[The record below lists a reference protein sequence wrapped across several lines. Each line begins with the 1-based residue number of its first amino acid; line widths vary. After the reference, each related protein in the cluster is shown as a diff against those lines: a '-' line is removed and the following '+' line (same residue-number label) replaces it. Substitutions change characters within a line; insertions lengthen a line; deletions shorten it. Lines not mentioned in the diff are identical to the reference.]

1 VLLAL
6 ASVKYVPPRF
16 PRDPSGYPPGIRGAG
31 PYLPP
36 FTPNRRLK
44 SVALVCVSAL
54 AVAGCGT
61 QSPDGRV
68 TSTIQG
74 HVPAEANP
82 LRAPD
87 KPVAFGFFDPG
98 RAVMATLG
106 GDLMISDDG
115 GRSWEFERH
124 LPLLNIDLVSTS
136 TAFATTDS
144 SLWRTDDAG
153 LVWRVVARVSG
164 ALSFADPE
172 HGWITETR
180 RSHPSRSEAAEEQE
194 PRPTYVVWAT
204 DDGGRTLHKLSVPC
218 QNGNGAFQ
226 DASLS
231 RVSATLGFDGC
242 GTQPSAGQQ
251 IKPMYETHDGGQ
263 SWQRVSSAWLPSSGY
278 MTSISFSDA
287 EHGLLTTA
295 RGGLSG
301 TDDGGLRWRRL
312 LMAEE
317 REEVTSV
324 QRVGAHSLVVL
335 LFNGSLRRSDN
346 EGHTWHTIYPGAVP
360 QPREVSFSTPQDGIG
375 IGDSDASELEPPAV
389 VITHDGGRSW
399 HVLDRRGDLKQLV
412 RASKT
417 VLYAGQTTTRG
428 IVPVNLVRS
437 DDDGVTWR
445 RVNLPRGLT
454 NFWTV
459 SFTSPEDGLLGD
471 QAGKFFAT
479 HDGGLSWTPAGE
491 AHEDLRG
498 FAMLTAQRGF
508 AVYNRTPGEPGVLM
522 ETSNGARTWHRDT
535 RLAQRPEQLLAV
547 LPPGHVWIALKEGS
561 AILRTANA
569 GLSWQRI
576 DLDQAPEHE
585 DFVTPAI
592 GYGEGDRTID
602 GGRDWAPL
610 P

>member
-1 VLLAL
+1 V
-6 ASVKYVPPRF
+6 
-16 PRDPSGYPPGIRGAG
+16 
-31 PYLPP
+31 
-36 FTPNRRLK
+36 K
-44 SVALVCVSAL
+44 SVALACLSAL
-54 AVAGCGT
+54 AFAGCGT
-61 QSPDGRV
+61 QAPDGTV
-68 TSTIQG
+68 AATIQG
-74 HVPAEANP
+74 HVPAKTDP
-82 LRAPD
+82 LQAPD
-87 KPVAFGFFDPG
+87 KPTAFGFFNPR
-98 RAVMATLG
+98 RAVMVTLG

-115 GRSWEFERH
+115 GRSWDFERH
-124 LPLLNIDLVSTS
+124 LPLIDIDVVSTR

-172 HGWITETR
+172 HGWITET
-180 RSHPSRSEAAEEQE
+180 HLHAAKSEEEE
-194 PRPTYVVWAT
+194 TRPTYVVWVT

-218 QNGNGAFQ
+218 ENGNGAFQ

-242 GTQPSAGQQ
+242 GTQPGAGEQM
-251 IKPMYETHDGGQ
+251 KPLYVTHDGGH
-263 SWQRVSSAWLPSSGY
+263 SWQRVGSARLPIIGY
-278 MTSISFSDA
+278 MTNISFSDA

-295 RGGLSG
+295 RGGLSA
-301 TDDGGLRWRRL
+301 TDDGGRSWYSL
-312 LMAEE
+312 LAAEE
-317 REEVTSV
+317 RTQVTSV
-324 QRVGAHSLVVL
+324 QRLGAHGLAVL
-335 LFNGSLRRSDN
+335 LFNGSLRRSEDA
-346 EGHTWHTIYPGAVP
+346 GHTWSTIYPGAVP

-399 HVLDRRGDLKQLV
+399 RVIDRRSDLDGLV
-412 RASKT
+412 RASNT
-417 VLYAGQTTTRG
+417 VLYAGETARG
-428 IVPVNLVRS
+428 AVVPLHLMRS
-437 DDDGVTWR
+437 DDDGASWR
-445 RVNLPRGLT
+445 RVHLPDGVA

-498 FAMLTAQRGF
+498 FAMLTARRGF

-535 RLAQRPEQLLAV
+535 RLAQRPERLLAV
-547 LPPGHVWIALKEGS
+547 LQPGHVWIALKEGS

-569 GLSWQRI
+569 GLSWQRV
-576 DLDQAPEHE
+576 DLEQAPEHE